1 VTSNPLTAPVRLSA
15 EAVIPLRR
23 VDPVGPLDDLAW
35 WTRRSATR
43 GWWRS
48 ARARITTASSSSS
61 ATACCATW
69 HGFSACAM
77 ESGFVEG
84 WLVDGWVRGS
94 QDQLGQVMANGM
106 TSLMG
111 LWTQMRAQL
120 EWIRQ
125 HHRTAAH
132 PVGFYGKYPPG
143 DPPPNKPR
151 RHPHRW
157 I

>member
-1 VTSNPLTAPVRLSA
+1 MAPRGSGAATFLADLRSA
-15 EAVIPLRR
+15 PPPAAIPTRRQPLR
-23 VDPVGPLDDLAW
+23 VF
-35 WTRRSATR
+35 
-43 GWWRS
+43 WRF
-48 ARARITTASSSSS
+48 TP
-61 ATACCATW
+61 
-69 HGFSACAM
+69 
-77 ESGFVEG
+77 
-84 WLVDGWVRGS
+84 
-94 QDQLGQVMANGM
+94 ANGM

-125 HHRTAAH
+125 HNRTAAH